1 MTESLM
7 YGSEDQDGK
16 RFPTL
21 SSTTYAQ
28 GETPSWAFGINLM
41 SNGDSLN

>member
-1 MTESLM
+1 MNESLM

-21 SSTTYAQ
+21 SSSTSVLDTGNAS
-28 GETPSWAFGINLM
+28 GESTSILVGENLPR
-41 SNGDSLN
+41 